1 MQATTKYNKDGSVN
15 RIIEASNGDFAV
27 DMFPYKIKN
36 RELFYDRNHPT
47 NISPESFEYEIYW
60 GSKLKNYLEGRWVD
74 DEGTWVFMPPKL
86 DFYINYVVIVDE
98 DRRKIKPRLRDNEWI
113 LGTYDLCSEGFSGF
127 ELDEEFTCHDIVAR
141 IEDIE
146 YRKKQG
152 EKNVFELQKWE
163 SDILESSPNVKK
175 KDGTYKKYINAW
187 EYLTEHYLLTHKKD
201 FPLGKAL
208 YENNKYDEMI
218 LAARACAKSFY
229 TFGGS
234 FSHEW
239 LTNGAK
245 NVEDFYKDGS
255 TQKLFGAGS
264 ARRDQ
269 LERSLGI
276 VKRLYNDMPG
286 SYSYGVD
293 SKGKEDKVE
302 GFLYKRV
309 IGTWDVGSKTEHKVE
324 NVDNTPAINGNVF
337 QSSVITPDAVA
348 SFAGD
353 RMAMIIIEEVG
364 FLGYVKTVRSAFR
377 NSLEVGKKKVGK
389 AKYLGTGGLAEEI
402 KEAKEMFESPEAFS
416 IFALHNYFDKNRAG
430 KIGLF
435 LSVVYQA
442 EELKDYNGNTI
453 LEEALIDAIQKRE
466 REYENADSTSFWE
479 FIAYNPLYPKE
490 MLRPST
496 KSVLPVAEMSE
507 WRGLMQEMDI
517 WKAKSSIGTFRW
529 NAQEEIKV
537 EWKRDIEQ
545 NLTPINSWGKDKE
558 LLNRSGCWIMYEDVM
573 FQRPEN
579 LYYILYDPAAQGGE
593 GTSLHSI
600 LVYKHKFTGG
610 DKSMQETFVAEFIGR
625 KDTLEKNYEEVIKAA
640 MYYGAKILPETNVP
654 GFVDWCE
661 RKGYAHYIL
670 NEPRKVMSEVRR
682 APQMNYY
689 RKGLRVDEHINK
701 WSLNRYADWLNTP
714 VLIDD
719 DGTPMKRRFQNIYS
733 LRLLDESINFVMDRK
748 TEFDHMSSALLLM
761 PLLLEIDEDV
771 IEIVDEFEEFN
782 KSKYSKHS
790 LLTNSTRQR
799 ATFLQY

>member
-1 MQATTKYNKDGSVN
+1 MKATTKYNKDGSVN

-27 DMFPYKIKN
+27 DLFPYKIKN
-36 RELFYDRNHPT
+36 RELFYDRNHPI

-60 GSKLKNYLEGRWVD
+60 SSKLKNYLEGRWID

-98 DRRKIKPRLRDNEWI
+98 ERRKIKPRLRDNEWI

-127 ELDEEFTCHDIVAR
+127 ELDEEYTCHDIVAR
-141 IEDIE
+141 LEDIE

-152 EKNVFELQKWE
+152 EKNIFELQKWE
-163 SDILESSPNVKK
+163 IDLLDGSPNVKK
-175 KDGTYKKYINAW
+175 SDGTYKKYINAW
-187 EYLTEHYLLTHKKD
+187 DYLTEHYLLTRKKD
-201 FPLGKAL
+201 HPLGKAL

-218 LAARACAKSFY
+218 LACRAAAKSFY

-234 FSHEW
+234 LAHEW

-245 NVEDFYKDGS
+245 NVADFYKDGS

-276 VKRLYNDMPG
+276 VKRFYNDMPG
-286 SYSYGVD
+286 SYTYGVD

-402 KEAKEMFESPEAFS
+402 KEAKEMFESPESFS
-416 IFALHNYFDKNRAG
+416 IFPIPNYFDKNRAG
-430 KIGLF
+430 KIGMF

-442 EELKDYNGNTI
+442 EELKDENGNTI
-453 LEEALIDAIQKRE
+453 FEEALIDAIQKRE
-466 REYENADSTSFWE
+466 REYENADSSSFWE

-507 WRGLMQEMDI
+507 WRGMMQEMNI
-517 WKAKSSIGTFRW
+517 WKSKASIGTFRFD
-529 NAQEEIKV
+529 AQEDTKV
-537 EWKRDIEQ
+537 AWKRDIEQ
-545 NLTPINSWGKDKE
+545 VLNPIHSWGKDKE
-558 LLNRSGCWIMYEDVM
+558 LLNRDGCWVMYEDVM
-573 FQRPEN
+573 YPRPDN

-610 DKSMQETFVAEFIGR
+610 DKSLQETFVAEFIGR

-640 MYYGAKILPETNVP
+640 MYYNAKILPETNVP

-661 RKGYAHYIL
+661 RKMYAHYIL
-670 NEPRKVMSEVRR
+670 NEPRKVMTEVRR
-682 APQMNYY
+682 TPQTNYY
-689 RKGLRVDEHINK
+689 RKGLRVDEHINR

-733 LRLLDESINFVMDRK
+733 LRLLDESINFTMDRK

-771 IEIVDEFEEFN
+771 VQIVDEFEEFN

-790 LLTNSTRQR
+790 LLTNGIRERIS
-799 ATFLQY
+799 FLQY